1 MSEHGGAFPPPG
13 YAATGSAVSGIEVY
27 RPALETEEASQ
38 EVVAFK
44 CPRCL
49 GTTAYSV
56 EDGGLRCSYCGY
68 YEPPAQQVVGK
79 GAREFEFTVETVQA
93 SRQASGWG
101 VPRKDVR
108 CQSCG
113 ATVSVPVERMT
124 HICLFCGSNQI
135 IQMEASQDTLRPR
148 FLIPFQVDEAACRRA
163 VRTWLGS
170 SWMTPSALQNLAGS
184 AELLGLYLPYWTF
197 DAGTTASW
205 RAQVG
210 HTVHERY
217 YDASSKSW
225 KTRTK
230 TVWRWE
236 SGRVA
241 RTFDDLLVPGA
252 HRISALLLER
262 IGDFQTSALTPY
274 EPTYLAGFT
283 AQTYDVTLDDAW
295 TAVRKRMRERT
306 RQACREQASTS
317 RIRNFTMS
325 LDFRDESWRYVLAPV
340 YLASYRYQGERYQV
354 LVNGQTGA
362 VAGQRPVAW
371 PKVWLAVTAMVAPG
385 LLLGAVGLIASALG
399 LALPPA
405 LVAGGGILVLALVL
419 LVIGG
424 IFAVLTLV
432 KASRMD
438 DV

>member
-1 MSEHGGAFPPPG
+1 MSERGGAFPPPG
-13 YAATGSAVSGIEVY
+13 YVAVESAVSGIEVY
-27 RPALETEEASQ
+27 RPAPEGEAKHQ
-38 EVVAFK
+38 EIVEFK

-79 GAREFEFTVETVQA
+79 GAREFEFTVETVRA
-93 SRQASGWG
+93 SREASGWG
-101 VPRKDVR
+101 APRKEVR
-108 CQSCG
+108 CRSCG

-124 HICLFCGSNQI
+124 HICAFCGSNQI
-135 IQMEASQDTLRPR
+135 IQTEASQDALRPK
-148 FLIPFQVDEAACRRA
+148 FLIPFKVDAEACRKNIRA
-163 VRTWLGS
+163 WLGK
-170 SWMTPSALQNLAGS
+170 SWMTPDALQNLAGS
-184 AELLGLYLPYWTF
+184 AELLGVYLPYWTF
-197 DAGTTASW
+197 DAGTTAKW

-210 HTVHERY
+210 HTVRERY

-236 SGRVA
+236 SGRVNW
-241 RTFDDLLVPGA
+241 TFDDLLVPGA
-252 HRISALLLER
+252 HRISALLLDQ
-262 IGDFQTSALTPY
+262 IGDFQTGDLTPY
-274 EPTYLAGFT
+274 DPAYLAGFT
-283 AQTYDVTLDDAW
+283 AQAYDVELDDAW
-295 TAVRKRMRERT
+295 ETARERMRERT

-317 RIRNFTMS
+317 RIRNFTMA

-340 YLASYRYQGERYQV
+340 YLAAYRYQGERYQV
-354 LVNGQTGA
+354 LVNGQTGK

-371 PKVWLAVTAMVAPG
+371 TKVWLAVAAMVAPG
-385 LLLGAVGLIASALG
+385 LLLGVVGLIASALG

-405 LVAGGGILVLALVL
+405 LVAGGGVLVLAFVLFAIGLV
-419 LVIGG
+419 
-424 IFAVLTLV
+424 FAVLTLV